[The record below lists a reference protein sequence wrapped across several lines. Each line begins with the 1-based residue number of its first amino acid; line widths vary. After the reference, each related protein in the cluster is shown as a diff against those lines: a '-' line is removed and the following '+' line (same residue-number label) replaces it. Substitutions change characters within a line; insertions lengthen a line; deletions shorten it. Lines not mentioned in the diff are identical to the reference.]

1 MFNHLP
7 SATRLILLV
16 MRIDEEDEDEEED
29 LLGLF
34 LGYLTVNLFSC

>member
-1 MFNHLP
+1 MFNHLL
-7 SATRLILLV
+7 SATCLILLV

-29 LLGLF
+29 FLGLF